1 MMNKLSWE
9 TSELQV
15 AECGDHEPQSV
26 LYGTR
31 VRRVE
36 HILGRWRVSQEWW
49 KSPVERDYFRVKLD
63 GDIICE
69 IFRDLVTGYW
79 HLQRVYD

>member
-15 AECGDHEPQSV
+15 TEYGNEPQAV
-26 LYGTR
+26 LYGNR
-31 VRRVE
+31 MRRVE

-49 KSPVERDYFRVKLD
+49 KDPVERDYFRVRLE
-63 GDIICE
+63 GGVICE
-69 IFRDLVTGYW
+69 LFRDLVTGCW
-79 HLQRVYD
+79 HLQRTYD